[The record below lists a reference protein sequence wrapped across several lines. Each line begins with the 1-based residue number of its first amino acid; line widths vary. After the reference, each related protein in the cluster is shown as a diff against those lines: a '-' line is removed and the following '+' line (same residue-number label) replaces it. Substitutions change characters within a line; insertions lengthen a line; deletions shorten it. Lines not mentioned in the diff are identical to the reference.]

1 MHDKQG
7 SMACR
12 AQDDDVYTYSKNS
25 FFSDSVMPF
34 PAVFRLFYYI
44 HFQYFRR
51 WWNRRYF
58 LEGKK
63 PFRNDEF
70 HVQKWGDILC
80 ALPAREI
87 PRPAFVHWDFYP
99 FCSLKKFNLFRET
112 FLSRTPPR
120 ASSWA
125 LKAWF
130 CSTLKWMQS
139 EPTHVVPSTR
149 KGQEKAIPY
158 RLKSCVSF
166 IDKFNSK
173 CIFLRSRISLKD
185 SSPRTLSQ

>member
-12 AQDDDVYTYSKNS
+12 AQDDDEYTYSKNS

-99 FCSLKKFNLFRET
+99 FCSLKKIQSFQGDLLEQDT
-112 FLSRTPPR
+112 SKGIIMSTQSLVLQHIEVDAVGTYTCR
-120 ASSWA
+120 AVNSEGTGESNPVP
-125 LKAWF
+125 LKIM
-130 CSTLKWMQS
+130 C
-139 EPTHVVPSTR
+139 
-149 KGQEKAIPY
+149 
-158 RLKSCVSF
+158 
-166 IDKFNSK
+166 KFH
-173 CIFLRSRISLKD
+173 R
-185 SSPRTLSQ
+185 

>member
-1 MHDKQG
+1 
-7 SMACR
+7 
-12 AQDDDVYTYSKNS
+12 
-25 FFSDSVMPF
+25 MPF
-34 PAVFRLFYYI
+34 PAVFRLFLFYYI
-44 HFQYFRR
+44 FNTFDDDETEDTF
-51 WWNRRYF
+51 WK
-58 LEGKK
+58 EKK
-63 PFRNDEF
+63 QFRNDEF

-87 PRPAFVHWDFYP
+87 PQPAFVHWDFYP